1 MNKTSKFIATA
12 ASVALLSGCAG
23 QVTREESGS
32 VMGAVVG
39 GVVGNQIGGGRGKDL
54 ATVIGVIAGAM
65 AGANIGRSLDKVDE
79 MHAQRALEYNQTNK
93 RSVWHNPDAG
103 HDVEFVPTRTFQ
115 TNDGRYCREYQ
126 TVIRVGGRS
135 EQGYGTACRQPD
147 GSWKMVNR

>member
-1 MNKTSKFIATA
+1 MNKISKTIALTTA
-12 ASVALLSGCAG
+12 VAMLGGCAG

-39 GVVGNQIGGGRGKDL
+39 GVVGNQIGGGKGKDL

-79 MHAQRALEYNQTNK
+79 MHAQRALEYNQTNTPA
-93 RSVWHNPDAG
+93 VWHNPDKN
-103 HDVEFVPTRTFQ
+103 HDVVFTPTRTFE
-115 TNDGRYCREYQ
+115 TSDGRYCREYQ
-126 TVIRVGGRS
+126 TEVKIGGRA